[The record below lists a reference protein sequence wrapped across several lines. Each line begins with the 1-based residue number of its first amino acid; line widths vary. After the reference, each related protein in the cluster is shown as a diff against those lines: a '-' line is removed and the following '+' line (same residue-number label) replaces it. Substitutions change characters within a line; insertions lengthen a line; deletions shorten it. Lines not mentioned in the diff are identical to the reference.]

1 MNSRRNV
8 YDDLNANRPRR
19 GTSALD
25 DLERTLNG
33 LEARVGSIGTK
44 QYETTGSPRY
54 RDDRD
59 DIAERLQQ
67 LSQQFPG
74 RDERLGRSV
83 LTGQGAGPAPSSAS
97 SLSRLAQDIERARH
111 EEENFNGMTA
121 VSGEI
126 NRLRADIRA
135 LTDRPADRSGEL
147 LRKEIEELKRNVS
160 TLAREDT
167 LRSVGSRWD
176 AYERRPVESDPAFE
190 KLAIRLEDIQA
201 AVDGLPQS
209 LSLQSLEEK
218 VRVLATALDSLSRQN
233 PNASIEHLEQ
243 IEGRLD
249 EISRAIIAS
258 SVSMQPLNIDKTP
271 FDRIEARLSALAGR
285 VEEIAEGETG
295 QALAEHVTNRI
306 AALTERFDALTR
318 ASTLP
323 EEQIS
328 RLTAQME
335 LITQKFDGAQG
346 GSGADAMMHGLE
358 NRLYEIASAIDKKSR
373 DATDQTLGY
382 FRDLEGRLKEL
393 TQRIEEAEQTPSQ
406 NNPEM
411 MSLINDRF
419 ADFYVKID
427 EKQKKA
433 AEPVGLMTKGL
444 ETRLDAITKRLDS
457 TAAAI
462 PSIDPDIIRH
472 LEAQVQN
479 LSLQLDRPAS
489 VLVEGE
495 DISPRL
501 AAIEKSIAINRDV
514 LLDAA
519 RKAAEDALRNMAL
532 PQGGDVDRGAVI
544 DLAND
549 LKALEAMARK
559 ADDRNSRTFEAIH
572 DTLLKVVDRLSSL
585 DTDGA
590 GPVSDKSSTLPA
602 DQDRVAKKSAG
613 FERSVNFGANV
624 PALEPEESIFSPVI
638 TEPVRNLTRSPAQA
652 AAAAAAAAVE
662 TRAASVVA
670 PEAKGSLFSGIARA
684 VRGERGPS
692 KTEPVLAGDAST
704 DTHAAEHFEP
714 LHPNQ
719 PLEPGSGAPDL
730 NSIMKR
736 VREERQTRSDPG
748 SENVVKSDLIA
759 AARRAAQAAAAEA
772 EILKKASGKADPT
785 SKASVGELLTRQ
797 RKPIF
802 MAIGALIVALA
813 GLQFGKAFF
822 ADETQTT
829 SVENPAVIEEQ
840 APAAAKMEPAT
851 TGGEQSATP
860 TTEPAVTQ
868 AATAVVRSV
877 DKPASA
883 ADAMMAPAGEETPL
897 PSVMEKT
904 VSTPAAMQETSEGAM
919 AAPDAEPSE
928 TVAKA
933 IDPVKPVADSVGTKP
948 GAAMKSAEMPPVDA
962 GPIALREA
970 AATGDPKAFFEIASR
985 YSDGVGV
992 AKNLKEAAKYYT
1004 KAADGG
1010 FAPAQ
1015 FRIGSF
1021 YEKGLGVERDATKAK
1036 TWYQMAAEQGN
1047 ASAMHNLAVLF
1058 AMGASGPADND
1069 SAALWFTKAAEYGVK
1084 DSQYNLGILAAKGL
1098 GVKQNLEDSYKWFA
1112 LAAKAGDKDAAS
1124 KRDEI
1129 ANAMRPEQLAKA
1141 RAATDLWKSKVPD
1154 AATNAIDVPE
1164 SWKESMGQTA
1174 SVGDADMKKA
1184 IRNIQIILAK
1194 NGYDVGTPDG
1204 KMGGKTKKAI
1214 AAYQA
1219 SNGMKATGDVDE
1231 ELVRSLLAKAK

>member
-8 YDDLNANRPRR
+8 YDDLNANRSRR
-19 GTSALD
+19 GPSALD

-33 LEARVGSIGTK
+33 LEARVGSLGAK
-44 QYETTGSPRY
+44 PKETGSPRY

-67 LSQQFPG
+67 LSQQFPS
-74 RDERLGRSV
+74 RNEQISLGYGK
-83 LTGQGAGPAPSSAS
+83 TGAPASAG
-97 SLSRLAQDIERARH
+97 SLSKLAGDIERARY
-111 EEENFNGMTA
+111 EEENFNGMSA
-121 VSGEI
+121 VSAEI
-126 NRLRADIRA
+126 NRLRAEIRT
-135 LTDRPADRSGEL
+135 LTDRPADRSGEI
-147 LRKEIEELKRNVS
+147 LRREIEELKRNVGM
-160 TLAREDT
+160 LAREDT
-167 LRSVGSRWD
+167 LRSVGSRWE
-176 AYERRPVESDPAFE
+176 AFERRPVESDPAFE

-233 PNASIEHLEQ
+233 PDASAEHLAQ
-243 IEGRLD
+243 IESRLD
-249 EISRAIIAS
+249 EISRAIVAS

-271 FDRIEARLSALAGR
+271 FDRIEARLSALANR
-285 VEEIAEGETG
+285 VEEIAEGESG

-306 AALTERFDALTR
+306 AVLTERFDALTR

-335 LITQKFDGAQG
+335 LISRKIENAPDA
-346 GSGADAMMHGLE
+346 SSADDMMHGLE

-393 TQRIEEAEQTPSQ
+393 TTRIEGAEHSPVQ
-406 NNPEM
+406 NSPEM

-427 EKQKKA
+427 EKQKRA
-433 AEPVGLMTKGL
+433 AEPVGLMARGL
-444 ETRLDAITKRLDS
+444 ETRLDEITKRLDS
-457 TAAAI
+457 TAAI
-462 PSIDPDIIRH
+462 PSIDPGIIRQ

-479 LSLQLDRPAS
+479 LSLQLDRPSGAAA
-489 VLVEGE
+489 EFE

-501 AAIEKSIAINRDV
+501 AAIEKSISVNRDA

-532 PQGGDVDRGAVI
+532 PQGDDVDRGAVV
-544 DLAND
+544 DLAHD

-572 DTLLKVVDRLSSL
+572 DTLLKIVDRLS
-585 DTDGA
+585 TIEVGEA
-590 GPVSDKSSTLPA
+590 GPAPA
-602 DQDRVAKKSAG
+602 SANP
-613 FERSVNFGANV
+613 ERSVNFGAAV
-624 PALEPEESIFSPVI
+624 PSFDAEEAMFVNELDAPSRDS
-638 TEPVRNLTRSPAQA
+638 TRSPA
-652 AAAAAAAAVE
+652 AAAAAAAA
-662 TRAASVVA
+662 AAGHQKTTA
-670 PEAKGSLFSGIARA
+670 RELQTKESLFAGLARA
-684 VRGERGPS
+684 VRGERGAAKSEMTLAGDPMANHLDDAS
-692 KTEPVLAGDAST
+692 LDPVLA
-704 DTHAAEHFEP
+704 
-714 LHPNQ
+714 NQ

-736 VREERQTRSDPG
+736 VREERQSRNNSG
-748 SENVVKSDLIA
+748 SENVVKADLIA

-772 EILKKASGKADPT
+772 EILKKASGKTDPANKAGIAD
-785 SKASVGELLTRQ
+785 LINRQ
-797 RKPIF
+797 RKPIL
-802 MAIGALIVALA
+802 MAIGALIVALS
-813 GLQFGKAFF
+813 GLQFGKAFLGQDV
-822 ADETQTT
+822 A
-829 SVENPAVIEEQ
+829 SVELNTPIVLKEKTPSDPALTKIDPPILTSEKSEEPNVRVI
-840 APAAAKMEPAT
+840 
-851 TGGEQSATP
+851 
-860 TTEPAVTQ
+860 
-868 AATAVVRSV
+868 
-877 DKPASA
+877 DKPASGT
-883 ADAMMAPAGEETPL
+883 DAMMAPVESDTLPPL
-897 PSVMEKT
+897 PLEKVASSPAMEQSSSEPAT
-904 VSTPAAMQETSEGAM
+904 AIPEEIPAEAASTAEVNKPMPDVAS
-919 AAPDAEPSE
+919 AAP
-928 TVAKA
+928 AKT
-933 IDPVKPVADSVGTKP
+933 IKD
-948 GAAMKSAEMPPVDA
+948 AEMPPVDA

-970 AATGDPKAFFEIASR
+970 AASGDAKAYFEIASR
-985 YSDGVGV
+985 YSDGRGV
-992 AKNLKEAAKYYT
+992 AKDLKQAAKYYT
-1004 KAADGG
+1004 KAADAG

-1021 YEKGLGVERDATKAK
+1021 YEKGLGVERDATTAK

-1069 SAALWFTKAAEYGVK
+1069 SAALWFTKAADFGIK

-1112 LAAKAGDKDAAS
+1112 LAAKSGDKDAAS

-1129 ANAMRPEQLAKA
+1129 ANAMRPEQLEKA
-1141 RAATDLWKSKVPD
+1141 RAATDLWRAKVVDPTTNAVDVPD
-1154 AATNAIDVPE
+1154 
-1164 SWKESMGQTA
+1164 SWKESAGQTA
-1174 SVGDADMKKA
+1174 SVGASVGDVDMKKA
-1184 IRNIQIILAK
+1184 IRNIQIILTK

-1214 AAYQA
+1214 ASYQA
-1219 SNGMKATGDVDE
+1219 SNGMKATGEVDE